1 MIYLVKILY
10 KTINSYNFNKDLIK
24 LYNENCYNNVSY
36 CCDDNK
42 KTILINF
49 YLTKIIPKYLF
60 FNKWNRIKIIFI
72 KFFIFFIFFK

>member
-10 KTINSYNFNKDLIK
+10 KTINSYNLNKDLIK

-36 CCDDNK
+36 CYDDNK

-60 FNKWNRIKIIFI
+60 
-72 KFFIFFIFFK
+72 